1 MCLVFHFTMA
11 SKTAGLKVRDLY
23 EKYPHFE
30 TEFLK
35 MWRNIIKEALAG
47 QTARTPESKS
57 LRGIKNIIKR
67 HWPYFTEI
75 EAIKVTDMISSRFNN
90 HKLLPD
96 WDGYRTKLPNIFPE
110 SVIGQLIFSENKD
123 GTSSIV
129 GTLPEPSSD
138 DMCVIII
145 QGKKMNAQ
153 FTDVPQ
159 DTAYSILSEL
169 SKSLA

>member
-1 MCLVFHFTMA
+1 MSYRTKVR
-11 SKTAGLKVRDLY
+11 VRDLH

-35 MWRNIIKEALAG
+35 MWRNVIKEALAG
-47 QTARTPESKS
+47 QVARYANSKS
-57 LRGIKNIIKR
+57 LRGMKNIVKR
-67 HWPYFTEI
+67 HWPYFSNE
-75 EAIKVTDMISSRFNN
+75 EADKVVDMISSRFNN

-96 WDGYRTKLPNIFPE
+96 WDGYRSRLPNIFPE
-110 SVIGQLIFSENKD
+110 ITIGQFAFLENDDGNFSMSMSDISK
-123 GTSSIV
+123 
-129 GTLPEPSSD
+129 PSSD
-138 DMCVIII
+138 DVCIIII
-145 QGKKMNAQ
+145 QGAKLNAQ

>member
-1 MCLVFHFTMA
+1 MS
-11 SKTAGLKVRDLY
+11 SKIGIKVKDLQ

-47 QTARTPESKS
+47 QVARYSASKS
-57 LRGIKNIIKR
+57 LRGIKNIVKR
-67 HWPYFTEI
+67 HWPYFTED
-75 EAIKVTDMISSRFNN
+75 EATKVVDMISSRFNN

-96 WDGYRTKLPNIFPE
+96 WDGYRNKLPNIFPE
-110 SVIGQLIFSENKD
+110 SVIGQLVFSENKD
-123 GTSSIV
+123 GTSSII
-129 GTLPEPSSD
+129 GTIPEPSSD
-138 DMCVIII
+138 NVCVIII
-145 QGKKMNAQ
+145 QGAKMNAQ

>member
-1 MCLVFHFTMA
+1 MA
-11 SKTAGLKVRDLY
+11 SKTAGLKVKDLY

-47 QTARTPESKS
+47 QAARTPESKS
-57 LRGIKNIIKR
+57 LRGVKNIIKR

-75 EAIKVTDMISSRFNN
+75 EAMKVTDMISSRFNN

-96 WDGYRTKLPNIFPE
+96 WDGYRSKLPNIFPE
-110 SVIGQLIFSENKD
+110 SVIGQLVFSENKD

-129 GTLPEPSSD
+129 GTIQEPSSD

-145 QGKKMNAQ
+145 RGSKMNAQ

>member
-1 MCLVFHFTMA
+1 MTSNV
-11 SKTAGLKVRDLY
+11 KVRDLY
-23 EKYPHFE
+23 EKYPQFE

-47 QTARTPESKS
+47 QVARTPESKS
-57 LRGIKNIIKR
+57 LRGIKNIVKR
-67 HWPYFTEI
+67 HWPYFQES
-75 EAIKVTDMISSRFNN
+75 EATKVVDMISSRFNN

-96 WDGYRTKLPNIFPE
+96 WDGYREKLPNIFPDT
-110 SVIGQLIFSENKD
+110 IGQLSFMETPDGNYVISEIPQS
-123 GTSSIV
+123 TSSD
-129 GTLPEPSSD
+129 T
-138 DMCVIII
+138 CVIII
-145 QGKKMNAQ
+145 QGSKMNAQ